1 MAVKDGPDL
10 YCAYSILHKVKSKEH
25 SLTDKEF
32 AEFMRAMLVSE
43 GGYVIDTG
51 NNESVNAELALL
63 LDSKWRKH
71 KRLWK
76 KFMAG

>member
-1 MAVKDGPDL
+1 MAINDGPDL
-10 YCAYSILHKVKSKEH
+10 YCAYSILYKVKSKEH
-25 SLTDKEF
+25 SLSDKQF

-43 GGYVIDTG
+43 DGYVIDTG
-51 NNESVNAELALL
+51 NNESVNAELAVLL
-63 LDSKWRKH
+63 HSKWRKH

>member
-1 MAVKDGPDL
+1 M

-25 SLTDKEF
+25 SLSDKKF

-43 GGYVIDTG
+43 DGYVIDTG
-51 NNESVNAELALL
+51 NNESVNAELAVLF
-63 LDSKWRKH
+63 DSKWRKH

>member
-1 MAVKDGPDL
+1 MAINDGPDL
-10 YCAYSILHKVKSKEH
+10 YCAYSILYKVKSKEH
-25 SLTDKEF
+25 SLTDKQF

-43 GGYVIDTG
+43 DGYVIDIG

-63 LDSKWRKH
+63 LHSKWRKH